1 MQILKQ
7 QKADKFYAKTT
18 AIAGR
23 YHSPALE
30 LLPAADAATWPPLE
44 KRPPWARKTAAVD
57 DLAWTMT
64 AAASLSFSRSNP
76 LLLPRDRRAEGGTD
90 GG

>member
-1 MQILKQ
+1 MQTLKQ
-7 QKADKFYAKTT
+7 RKADEFYAKTT

-44 KRPPWARKTAAVD
+44 KRPPWARKTATVD

-64 AAASLSFSRSNP
+64 VVASLSFSRSNP
-76 LLLPRDRRAEGGTD
+76 LLLPRDRRAEDGAD